1 MGPDRR
7 RPKRP
12 RLQVRLPVVTQPV
25 EIIDDAVTG
34 EAEDLSVC
42 GIRLHQKKAAA
53 PGATVLVTLRLR
65 RYLAVCML
73 GTVVWAQPQSNSAGW
88 DLGIK
93 FAGELGEK
101 AVTEIACPDVPVCDV
116 SGGA

>member
-7 RPKRP
+7 SPKRP

-34 EAEDLSVC
+34 EAEDLSAS

-53 PGATVLVTLRLR
+53 PGAPVLVTLRLR

-73 GTVVWAQPQSNSAGW
+73 GTVVWAQPHPKSAGW
-88 DLGIK
+88 YLGIM

-101 AVTEIACPDVPVCDV
+101 AVTEIAMPDEPWRGL

>member
-7 RPKRP
+7 RPKWP

-25 EIIDDAVTG
+25 EITDEAVTG

-42 GIRLHQKKAAA
+42 GMRLHQKKAAA

-73 GTVVWAQPQSNSAGW
+73 GTVVWAQPHPNSEGW
-88 DLGIK
+88 HLGIM
-93 FAGELGEK
+93 FAGELNEK
-101 AVTEIACPDVPVCDV
+101 AVTEIANPDVLLRDV

>member
-1 MGPDRR
+1 
-7 RPKRP
+7 
-12 RLQVRLPVVTQPV
+12 VRLPVVTQPV
-25 EIIDDAVTG
+25 EIIDEPVTG

-42 GIRLHQKKAAA
+42 GMRLHQKKAAA

-73 GTVVWAQPQSNSAGW
+73 GTVVWAQPHPGTTEW
-88 DLGIK
+88 DLGIM

-101 AVTEIACPDVPVCDV
+101 AVTEIANPDGTQRGL